1 MQCATVF
8 QKRRA
13 GVMRCSAKPRHRRGK
28 FTRAHWRPSSKS
40 VYEKE
45 CGTRYAFYSTQV
57 KAIYPCEAE
66 EQIRACGGGGGGG
79 EAGGICFRCSPDR
92 GVSLETDRNK
102 YG

>member
-79 EAGGICFRCSPDR
+79 GGERGRHMFQVFAGPWRFSGNRPQ
-92 GVSLETDRNK
+92 
-102 YG
+102 